1 MMCVP
6 ERSRETDLPGP
17 IGSVAICSRP
27 LPLARTASRPLT
39 AFRILETAKMIPI
52 TTISAMTVRTIPE
65 PLPPADATCDVALVD
80 RCRGVC
86 SPVAPVAACAIWAYE
101 RVRAPIRPAPR
112 VNVENR
118 IEEGLRGKSHP
129 LCRPIGPQALGRMPD
144 YCSGEG
150 LRRGRAAGREAEVP
164 DGVQQGA
171 RTGLPIRVR
180 GCLPAALSGGGEPA
194 RLRPA
199 PCRQPRAG
207 ARAGRASRR
216 SPWRRA

>member
-6 ERSRETDLPGP
+6 ERSSETDLPGP

-39 AFRILETAKMIPI
+39 ALRILETAKMIPI

-65 PLPPADATCDVALVD
+65 PLPPADATCVVALPD

-101 RVRAPIRPAPR
+101 SVRAPIRPAPR

-118 IEEGLRGKSHP
+118 IEGRTPREESP
-129 LCRPIGPQALGRMPD
+129 LMSAQWAQGFRPDAGFLIR
-144 YCSGEG
+144 C
-150 LRRGRAAGREAEVP
+150 RGRAGR
-164 DGVQQGA
+164 GGA
-171 RTGLPIRVR
+171 QAV
-180 GCLPAALSGGGEPA
+180 AAT
-194 RLRPA
+194 
-199 PCRQPRAG
+199 
-207 ARAGRASRR
+207 
-216 SPWRRA
+216 